1 MKWPRSG
8 RTLCLRCSSN
18 NKNAFHNP
26 CEKAIVKTGNKSVK
40 VIINK
45 GATQTF
51 SKTLTMKRNVM
62 TTVNI
67 SVIGSTAESSVGVN
81 EENTPM
87 GNTTVNV
94 SFYAGS

>member
-1 MKWPRSG
+1 MKNVLNLLP
-8 RTLCLRCSSN
+8 
-18 NKNAFHNP
+18 
-26 CEKAIVKTGNKSVK
+26 
-40 VIINK
+40 
-45 GATQTF
+45 
-51 SKTLTMKRNVM
+51 MKQS
-62 TTVNI
+62 VNI

>member
-1 MKWPRSG
+1 
-8 RTLCLRCSSN
+8 
-18 NKNAFHNP
+18 
-26 CEKAIVKTGNKSVK
+26 
-40 VIINK
+40 
-45 GATQTF
+45 
-51 SKTLTMKRNVM
+51 MKRNVM

>member
-1 MKWPRSG
+1 MTEDFRLDLKWER
-8 RTLCLRCSSN
+8 
-18 NKNAFHNP
+18 
-26 CEKAIVKTGNKSVK
+26 E
-40 VIINK
+40 K